1 MADGGTLFL
10 DEVAEMSLKL
20 QVKLLRYLQEQS
32 FERVGSL
39 KKIFINTR
47 IIAATNKDLNEKVKD
62 GSFREDL
69 YYRLAVF
76 PVNIPPLRERKED
89 IPSLTSHFIDK
100 YQKDFDRKISFV
112 SPESMEVLTNYFWP
126 GNVRQLENVIYHAMI
141 MAESECIDLQSLPDS
156 IKGKIEIETLPSTS
170 HLSERDSKNT
180 IDTFDES
187 IKQVLQKALDLTN
200 GDIPKTAKKLK
211 ISRSSFYR
219 MVQKYGLTKTVSKFE
234 PK

>member
-1 MADGGTLFL
+1 
-10 DEVAEMSLKL
+10 
-20 QVKLLRYLQEQS
+20 
-32 FERVGSL
+32 VGSL

-76 PVNIPPLRERKED
+76 PVKIPPLRARKED
-89 IPSLTSHFIDK
+89 IPSLASHFIDK

-112 SPESMEVLTNYFWP
+112 SPEAMKVLTEYIWP
-126 GNVRQLENVIYHAMI
+126 GNVRQLENVIYHAMV
-141 MAESECIDLQSLPDS
+141 MTESECIDLQSLPDS
-156 IKGKIEIETLPSTS
+156 IKGKIEIETLHSTS
-170 HLSERDSKNT
+170 HLSERDSKKT

-200 GDIPKTAKKLK
+200 GDIPKTAKRLKL
-211 ISRSSFYR
+211 SRSSFYR
-219 MVQKYGLTKTVSKFE
+219 MVQKYGLTKTVSKIE
-234 PK
+234 LK